1 VNKTAADAD
10 TDPTVPLVAHIV
22 HRFDYGGL
30 ENGLVNIIN
39 TMDRSA
45 CRHAVIALTEAT
57 AFASRITNPAATV
70 HSLHKRPGKDPRAYL
85 RLWSLLRQLRPAVL
99 HTRNIGTL
107 DCVVIGRLAGIRTC
121 VHGEHGW
128 DTHDPDGS
136 NPRYRRLRKLLN
148 PLVTRFITV
157 SRDLADWL
165 TGTVGIRADK
175 VLTICNGVDTERFRP
190 GNPRNRDGLPDGFKG
205 PACVVIGTVT
215 RFQDIKDPLNLVRAF
230 IAANNKDTHNNNQ
243 DTHNNVDKKDD
254 KKDTHLRL
262 VMLGDGPLKPA
273 AEALLADAG
282 LAAQAWLPGMRDD
295 VPDLMRQFD
304 IFALSSKREGISN
317 TVLEALAS
325 GLPVVATR
333 TGGNP
338 ELVDDGATGALV
350 TPEAPDELAAALLR
364 YATNPG
370 LRAAHGKAARARAEK
385 DFSLQAM
392 AASYQDVYAA
402 AMNPAGS

>member
-1 VNKTAADAD
+1 M
-10 TDPTVPLVAHIV
+10 AHIV

-39 TMDRSA
+39 TMDRTA

-57 AFASRITNPAATV
+57 EFAGRITNPAATV
-70 HSLHKRPGKDPRAYL
+70 HSLHKQPGKDPRAYL

-107 DCVVIGRLAGIRTC
+107 DCVAIGRLAGIRTC

-128 DTHDPDGS
+128 DTHDPDGT

-157 SRDLADWL
+157 SRDLAEWL

-190 GNPRNRDGLPDGFKG
+190 GNPLERDGLPDGFKG

-215 RFQDIKDPLNLVRAF
+215 RFQEIKDPLLLVEAF
-230 IAANNKDTHNNNQ
+230 IAAREQLDPAQT
-243 DTHNNVDKKDD
+243 D
-254 KKDTHLRL
+254 LRL
-262 VMLGDGPLKPA
+262 VMLGDGPLK
-273 AEALLADAG
+273 AEAEQRLADAG
-282 LAAQAWLPGMRDD
+282 LQRESWLPGMRDD
-295 VPDLMRQFD
+295 VPGLMRAFD

-317 TVLEALAS
+317 TVLEALAT
-325 GLPVVATR
+325 GLPVVATH

-338 ELVDDGATGALV
+338 ELIDDGATGALV
-350 TPEAPDELAAALLR
+350 PPEAPDELAAALLR
-364 YATNPG
+364 YATDPR
-370 LRAAHGKAARARAEK
+370 LRAAHGKAARARAEQ

-402 AMNPAGS
+402 AMTPAGS